1 MIDQIH
7 DDATIVY
14 FVSPDGVVLHLSG
27 GAGAG
32 AQGFVLG
39 EGPEGL
45 GHVEAAAI
53 FDKSARQIG
62 EEYVDSNFDHGE
74 LDLPIYVFG
83 NTVEEFHRRRDWL
96 RTLLPRRRQG
106 WIVAGTSLGLRW
118 IAVRRGS
125 INPPTDPIR
134 PRTRVQRSTSCCTRI
149 IRWQGLRTTPHLSG
163 GTRPAPPKPP
173 GRWPSTRAGAGG
185 LAEVRVHRPG
195 VLQLIYTGEAGATD
209 LTFPELK
216 TGETLMV
223 DTEYGMQELEARD
236 AKGARRNLW
245 PLMKLARSPSPI
257 PAGEVTIVRFSI
269 SKASAKTK
277 LWGTVPQF
285 QEGLL

>member
-32 AQGFVLG
+32 AQGSFSVKAL
-39 EGPEGL
+39 GL

-96 RTLLPRRRQG
+96 RTLLPR
-106 WIVAGTSLGLRW
+106 AGR
-118 IAVRRGS
+118 AGS
-125 INPPTDPIR
+125 
-134 PRTRVQRSTSCCTRI
+134 S
-149 IRWQGLRTTPHLSG
+149 
-163 GTRPAPPKPP
+163 PAPRS
-173 GRWPSTRAGAGG
+173 GCGGSRSAAAPSTRLRIRSGRGQGCSVQRPA
-185 LAEVRVHRPG
+185 VRG
-195 VLQLIYTGEAGATD
+195 SSDG
-209 LTFPELK
+209 
-216 TGETLMV
+216 
-223 DTEYGMQELEARD
+223 
-236 AKGARRNLW
+236 KGCGRHH
-245 PLMKLARSPSPI
+245 
-257 PAGEVTIVRFSI
+257 T
-269 SKASAKTK
+269 
-277 LWGTVPQF
+277 
-285 QEGLL
+285 